1 MLATAHF
8 TTRQAQRARTDA
20 TVALVL
26 RYGRRFFEGDDRVF
40 FLARR
45 DIPSTIKPE
54 LAERAHGTVVVC
66 RGDVLITTFRN
77 PRYLQRLKRRVG
89 RPRRRG

>member
-1 MLATAHF
+1 MFATAHF
-8 TTRQAQRARTDA
+8 SVRQAQRARTDL

-26 RYGRRFFEGDDRVF
+26 RYGRRFFEGDDRVY

-45 DIPSTIKPE
+45 DIPPTVAHE

-66 RGDVLITTFRN
+66 RGDALVTTFRN
-77 PRYLQRLKRRVG
+77 PRYLHRLKRRVG